1 MATYSIKDLEL
12 LTGIKAHTIRMW
24 ERRYGIVEPAR
35 TLTNIRNYSDEHL
48 KKLLSVS
55 ILNSCGMK
63 ISMLAKL
70 SLDELSKAVSEVMDK
85 HKSPGL
91 LTDQLI
97 VAMVNF
103 NERECDDLLN
113 GSITQNGFGYT
124 LERVIFP
131 FLEKL
136 GILWQTN
143 KIIPAHEH
151 FATGLIRKRIF
162 HETELLGPNK
172 DNEPQIVFFLPEE
185 EYHEIVL
192 LALNYFGKSKGISTL
207 YLGQSVPTQDVVD
220 IGKQLKP
227 KMFVVSATFPQPQRL
242 ENLLKELA
250 TNFPLSTIVG
260 GGPALEEVKRKPKNY
275 LKLASFVDFQ
285 KAITI

>member
-35 TLTNIRNYSDEHL
+35 TQTNIRNYSDDHL
-48 KKLLSVS
+48 KKLLSIS

-70 SLDELSKAVSEVMDK
+70 NLDELSKTVSEVLEK

-103 NERECDDLLN
+103 DERKCNDLLN
-113 GSITQNGFGYT
+113 GSIAANGFGYT
-124 LERVIFP
+124 IENVIFP
-131 FLEKL
+131 FLDKL
-136 GILWQTN
+136 GIMWQTN
-143 KIIPAHEH
+143 KIMPAHEH
-151 FATGLIRKRIF
+151 FATGLIRKKIF
-162 HETELLGPNK
+162 YETELLGPNK
-172 DNEPQIVFFLPEE
+172 DNLPQIIYFLPEE

-192 LALNYFGKSKGISTL
+192 LALNYFGKLKGFSTL
-207 YLGQSVPTQDVVD
+207 YLGQSVPTEDIIA

-227 KMFVVSATFPQPQRL
+227 RMYVMSSTFPQPQRL
-242 ENLLKELA
+242 EHLLKELS
-250 TNFPLSTIVG
+250 TNFPLATIVG
-260 GGPALEEVKRKPKNY
+260 GGPALDEVKRKPKNY
-275 LKLASFVDFQ
+275 AKLTSFVDFQ

>member
-35 TLTNIRNYSDEHL
+35 TMTNIRNYSDDHL
-48 KKLLSVS
+48 KKLLSIS

-70 SLDELSKAVSEVMDK
+70 NLEELSKTVSEVLEK

-103 NERECDDLLN
+103 DERKCNDLLN
-113 GSITQNGFGYT
+113 GSIAANGFGYT
-124 LERVIFP
+124 IEKVIFP
-131 FLEKL
+131 FLDKL
-136 GILWQTN
+136 GIMWQTN
-143 KIIPAHEH
+143 KIMPAHEH
-151 FATGLIRKRIF
+151 FATGLIRKKIF
-162 HETELLGPNK
+162 YETELLGPNK
-172 DNEPQIVFFLPEE
+172 DNSPQIIYFLPEE

-192 LALNYFGKSKGISTL
+192 LALNYFGRSKGFSTL
-207 YLGQSVPTQDVVD
+207 YLGQSVPTEDVIT

-227 KMFVVSATFPQPQRL
+227 KMYVMSSTFPQPPRL
-242 ENLLKELA
+242 EHLLKELSS
-250 TNFPLSTIVG
+250 NFPLATIIG
-260 GGPALEEVKRKPKNY
+260 GGPALDEVKRKPKNFA
-275 LKLASFVDFQ
+275 KLTSFVDFQ